1 MTPAGQAQ
9 NLRFRKAPGSENVVL
24 TPTAV
29 TLAAV
34 TLAAV
39 TPATLAVVTAVI
51 LGAMVLA
58 AVTSLPWLW
67 LP

>member
-39 TPATLAVVTAVI
+39 TPA
-51 LGAMVLA
+51 
-58 AVTSLPWLW
+58 AVTPAPPGPRTQNQCFLNKILN
-67 LP
+67 

>member
-29 TLAAV
+29 TLVDVSGKSCNLLLMSAA
-34 TLAAV
+34 AAE
-39 TPATLAVVTAVI
+39 TMAQIQPQNLIHIAFCQ
-51 LGAMVLA
+51 
-58 AVTSLPWLW
+58 
-67 LP
+67 